1 MGGASPGRGSTSTRS
16 ERRRSVSKY
25 HSRKT
30 MVDGIVFDSAK
41 EARRYRELRLLE
53 RAGVISDLQLQ
64 PVFTLSV
71 AFTKNGKRYRA
82 IKYIADFQYTENG
95 QTVIEDV
102 KGVKTAVYRLKKT
115 LFEAQYPD
123 LTITEV

>member
-1 MGGASPGRGSTSTRS
+1 M
-16 ERRRSVSKY
+16 SKY

-30 MVDGIVFDSAK
+30 LVDGIVFDSAK

-64 PVFTLSV
+64 PEFILSV
-71 AFTKNGKRYRA
+71 AFTKNGTRYRA